1 MVVLGCIV
9 LLYICLLPTFG
20 TTYIGTSPD
29 ENTYVYFS
37 KLLKNESS
45 LGYIEPLNEEYDT
58 NIFLF
63 RSAIYSDET
72 KLVSSRGFFGIN
84 VINGVIWSLTGES
97 YFINVLIALLGLV
110 FFYLLIRELFN
121 QRIALIS
128 LVCASVLPL
137 YAFWA
142 PRVYADIPSLAFLL
156 GSMFYLVRYSKSK
169 QLKYVVLSAIFFS
182 VSFWCRYVAVI
193 YMAIFIVI
201 FLAFPLKSAF
211 TKKNLYAVGIY
222 GAVSVVLILPLLILN
237 GQLYGGP
244 FATGLALNPNI
255 NVVEG
260 SIFERLVHNFGKYFL
275 SLDLYYVVVYTML
288 GLLGIVLLLKNGGRN
303 KKLALFFICTFVFIN
318 IYIANS
324 ALWGESSAKAELSH
338 SYMRYLMLHYLL
350 LIPYGITFLDE
361 IRSFKVRG
369 LVISAL
375 AVLCVVITFTVP
387 SNPIEYRNG
396 MTDRVFTR
404 DYFLDAIP
412 EDAIVFSRFYDKY
425 ISQDRKTAIYY
436 YIVPAEERISRTASL
451 IKEMLEDDLV
461 IFFLKED
468 RDEKTME
475 VMGYYYFDDY
485 RQGFEDIGLSLYMV
499 RDGVYELGIEE

>member
-1 MVVLGCIV
+1 
-9 LLYICLLPTFG
+9 
-20 TTYIGTSPD
+20 
-29 ENTYVYFS
+29 
-37 KLLKNESS
+37 
-45 LGYIEPLNEEYDT
+45 
-58 NIFLF
+58 
-63 RSAIYSDET
+63 
-72 KLVSSRGFFGIN
+72 
-84 VINGVIWSLTGES
+84 
-97 YFINVLIALLGLV
+97 
-110 FFYLLIRELFN
+110 
-121 QRIALIS
+121 
-128 LVCASVLPL
+128 
-137 YAFWA
+137 
-142 PRVYADIPSLAFLL
+142 
-156 GSMFYLVRYSKSK
+156 
-169 QLKYVVLSAIFFS
+169 
-182 VSFWCRYVAVI
+182 
-193 YMAIFIVI
+193 
-201 FLAFPLKSAF
+201 
-211 TKKNLYAVGIY
+211 
-222 GAVSVVLILPLLILN
+222 
-237 GQLYGGP
+237 
-244 FATGLALNPNI
+244 
-255 NVVEG
+255 
-260 SIFERLVHNFGKYFL
+260 
-275 SLDLYYVVVYTML
+275 
-288 GLLGIVLLLKNGGRN
+288 
-303 KKLALFFICTFVFIN
+303 
-318 IYIANS
+318 
-324 ALWGESSAKAELSH
+324 
-338 SYMRYLMLHYLL
+338 MLHYLL